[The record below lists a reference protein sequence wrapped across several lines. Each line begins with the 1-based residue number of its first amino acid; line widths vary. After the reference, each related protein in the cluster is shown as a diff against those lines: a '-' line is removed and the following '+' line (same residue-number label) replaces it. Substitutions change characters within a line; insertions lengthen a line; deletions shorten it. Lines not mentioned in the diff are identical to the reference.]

1 MYGQTRI
8 LYAMSRDG
16 LLPKVFQRVNAKTQS
31 PDLNT
36 WIVAAFIALLA
47 AFVPLDTLVNLTSM
61 GTLIA
66 FAIVSL
72 GVIILRRTQP
82 DLPRGYRVP
91 FYPVVPLLSVAFCG
105 YLIAGLPLETW
116 LLFAVWVAAACAIYF
131 GYSIR
136 KSKLA

>member
-1 MYGQTRI
+1 MGSGSFSPS
-8 LYAMSRDG
+8 SR
-16 LLPKVFQRVNAKTQS
+16 PSKVFQRVNARTQS

-36 WIVAAFIALLA
+36 YIVAAFIALLA
-47 AFVPLDTLVNLTSM
+47 AFVPLDTLTSM

-91 FYPVVPLLSVAFCG
+91 LSPVLPLISVAFCG
-105 YLIAGLPLETW
+105 YLIVKLPLDTW
-116 LLFAVWVAAACAIYF
+116 ILFAIWAAAACLIYF
-131 GYSIR
+131 GYSAR
-136 KSKLA
+136 NSKLARAS